1 MEYLY
6 LECVKHETLVN
17 NLQDLTGATPEK
29 TELLLNV
36 LKDILPNTPQESE
49 YFFEESEETV
59 TPDVLGF
66 FIPETRY
73 YISIKSSTLHIAM
86 WIMDYFFA
94 GIPSKMD
101 SLTGFM
107 KKAIWKITDR
117 HYCVFSEILR
127 LHKCSSSQLEQL
139 FEERHE
145 CCNHSEIWK
154 CPFLSEEKCLLSSTE
169 TKKIVDELAEDDLI
183 LKNNEIIHYNW

>member
-17 NLQDLTGATPEK
+17 DLQVLTGATLEK
-29 TELLLNV
+29 TEQLLNV
-36 LKDILPNTPQESE
+36 LKDILPNTLQESE
-49 YFFEESEETV
+49 YFYEESEEAV
-59 TPDVLGF
+59 TPDVLSF

-73 YISIKSSTLHIAM
+73 YISIKRSTLHIAI

-94 GIPSKMD
+94 SIPSKID

-117 HYCVFSEILR
+117 HFCVFSEILR
-127 LHKCSSSQLEQL
+127 LHECSSSQLEQI

-154 CPFLSEEKCLLSSTE
+154 CPFLFEEKCLLSNTE
-169 TKKIVDELAEDDLI
+169 IKKIINELTEDDLI

>member
-6 LECVKHETLVN
+6 LKCVKHEVLIGH
-17 NLQDLTGATPEK
+17 LQEITGATPEK
-29 TELLLNV
+29 TEQLLGV
-36 LKDILPNTPQESE
+36 LKEILPNTPQESE
-49 YFFEESEETV
+49 YFFEESEESF
-59 TPDVLGF
+59 TPNILSF
-66 FIPETRY
+66 FIPETKY
-73 YISIKSSTLHIAM
+73 YISIKRSTLHVIM
-86 WIMDYFFA
+86 WIMDYLFA

-107 KKAIWKITDR
+107 KKALWKINDR

-127 LHKCSSSQLEQL
+127 LRKCGISQLEQL

-154 CPFLSEEKCLLSSTE
+154 CPFLSEEKCQMSCME
-169 TKKIVDELAEDDLI
+169 AKKIIEELIEDDLI
-183 LKNNEIIHYNW
+183 LKNNETVYCNW